1 MKPVGRALKGLRLS
15 KGIGLREFARTLNIS
30 PSGITNLESDS
41 SNPSW
46 SSIERHL
53 SALDATVLDLAEAF
67 GHAPPAAPKEEKR
80 GSGEPEYRFVPVD
93 LDSLVD
99 LVADRLAGRS
109 IAQRSGRDSAM
120 SSEEERSIEDTYRKT
135 LEEDD
140 QRTG

>member
-1 MKPVGRALKGLRLS
+1 MTMRDMASRLGLSSTGSIVSVEEL
-15 KGIGLREFARTLNIS
+15 G
-30 PSGITNLESDS
+30 
-41 SNPSW
+41 SNPTW
-46 SSIERHL
+46 SSVERHL
-53 SALDATVLDLAEAF
+53 EALDATVLDLAEAF